1 MSEASGSLTLQN
13 SSSQLRSSI
22 EREKNVVPP
31 EQWSLPPPEPCPLT
45 GQDDDYDVGWDA
57 WMTVIAT

>member
-1 MSEASGSLTLQN
+1 MSEGSRSLTLQN
-13 SSSQLRSSI
+13 SSGDLCSNV
-22 EREKNVVPP
+22 EEKNVVPP
-31 EQWSLPPPEPCPLT
+31 ETWSRQPPQPRLLN